1 MPDWR
6 NQSTLSVI
14 QKKHP
19 RKDITRFLFENPTA
33 YFNTKVPLSAFRFWN
48 LRHMIIRERVE
59 KRQEFWRR
67 TIVQGTRSL
76 ETSGNANDYKAVRAW
91 EGRLEGRACKL
102 PNSLPSSKTGHPE
115 LDCVTLTST
124 SMRIFQSTK
133 LVKSSYWNC
142 CLVLQT
148 ALITIKRELNGYN
161 ILRMWCCLHLT
172 QASDLLLVPSRDRHG
187 WVRGSCN
194 EFNPLTSEYRH
205 ILQFCGFPKITF
217 WRRVAR
223 SSIYFR
229 LSVPIIRQGNI
240 QVIGG
245 TFWALEQP
253 SKPLIP
259 TTSAVVT

>member
-1 MPDWR
+1 MILSGDMGYKLGVSICLIGGTSQLYLSYRR
-6 NQSTLSVI
+6 NTHVKISIVFSLKTQQHILI
-14 QKKHP
+14 QK
-19 RKDITRFLFENPTA
+19 
-33 YFNTKVPLSAFRFWN
+33 FRFWN
-48 LRHMIIRERVE
+48 LRHMIIREGVE

-67 TIVQGTRSL
+67 KIVQ
-76 ETSGNANDYKAVRAW
+76 GNANDYKAVGAW

-172 QASDLLLVPSRDRHG
+172 QASELLLVPSRDRHG

-205 ILQFCGFPKITF
+205 ILQKE
-217 WRRVAR
+217 
-223 SSIYFR
+223 SSPLFYI
-229 LSVPIIRQGNI
+229 L
-240 QVIGG
+240 QVIRANYK
-245 TFWALEQP
+245 TREHSSDWRYLLSIAIAQ
-253 SKPLIP
+253 
-259 TTSAVVT
+259 

>member
-1 MPDWR
+1 
-6 NQSTLSVI
+6 
-14 QKKHP
+14 
-19 RKDITRFLFENPTA
+19 
-33 YFNTKVPLSAFRFWN
+33 
-48 LRHMIIRERVE
+48 MIIRERVE

-67 TIVQGTRSL
+67 KIVQGTRSL
-76 ETSGNANDYKAVRAW
+76 ETSGNANDYEAVGAW
-91 EGRLEGRACKL
+91 EGRLEGRARKL
-102 PNSLPSSKTGHPE
+102 TNLLLSSKTGHPG

-124 SMRIFQSTK
+124 SVRIFQSTK
-133 LVKSSYWNC
+133 SVKSSYWNC

-205 ILQFCGFPKITF
+205 ILLLCGFPKMTF
-217 WRRVAR
+217 WRRVPR
-223 SSIYFR
+223 FSFYFR

-259 TTSAVVT
+259 ITSADVTLILCRAKDGFYRYDLVLKTAFLIADVKTA